1 MLTTKENI
9 MDYYIVVFRARSQ
22 TINFANLL
30 SSYKVQCQII
40 NTPRKVNVSCGIS
53 VKFTPK
59 DLVIVEKLLSRRN
72 FDTFG
77 GIYHIIG
84 IGGTQRAIRLK

>member
-1 MLTTKENI
+1 MN
-9 MDYYIVVFRARSQ
+9 YYIAVFRARSH

-30 SSYKVQCQII
+30 NSYKVPCQII

-53 VKFTPK
+53 VKFDYK
-59 DLVIVEKLLSRRN
+59 DLSTVQQILSRRS

-77 GIYHIIG
+77 GIYQIVG
-84 IGGTQRAIRLK
+84 IGEYQKVIRIK

>member
-1 MLTTKENI
+1 

-53 VKFTPK
+53 VKFSSK
-59 DLVIVEKLLSRRN
+59 DIYIVEKLLSRRN
-72 FDTFG
+72 FETFG
-77 GIYHIIG
+77 GIFHIIG
-84 IGGTQRAIRLK
+84 LGSTQRVIRLK

>member
-1 MLTTKENI
+1 MI
-9 MDYYIVVFRARSQ
+9 IVFRARSH

-30 SSYKVQCQII
+30 QSYKVPCQIV

-53 VKFTPK
+53 VKFDSMYLK
-59 DLVIVEKLLSRRN
+59 SVQSILARRY

-77 GIYHIIG
+77 GIYQIIG
-84 IGGTQRAIRLK
+84 QGLNQRIIKIK

>member
-1 MLTTKENI
+1 MEYMI
-9 MDYYIVVFRARSQ
+9 IVFRARSH

-30 SSYKVQCQII
+30 QSYKVPCQIV

-53 VKFTPK
+53 VKFDSMYLK
-59 DLVIVEKLLSRRN
+59 SVQSILARRY

-77 GIYHIIG
+77 GIYQIIG
-84 IGGTQRAIRLK
+84 QGLNQRIIKIK

>member
-1 MLTTKENI
+1 MEYMI
-9 MDYYIVVFRARSQ
+9 IVFRARSH

-30 SSYKVQCQII
+30 QSYKVPCQIV

-53 VKFTPK
+53 VKFDSLYLK
-59 DLVIVEKLLSRRN
+59 SVQSILARRY

-77 GIYHIIG
+77 GIYQIIG
-84 IGGTQRAIRLK
+84 QGLNQRIIKIK

>member
-1 MLTTKENI
+1 MNYMI
-9 MDYYIVVFRARSQ
+9 IVFRARSH

-30 SSYKVQCQII
+30 RSYKVDCEIV

-53 VKFTPK
+53 VRFSPH
-59 DLVIVEKLLSRRN
+59 DLVVVNQIISRRN

-77 GIYHIIG
+77 GIYQIIG
-84 IGGTQRAIRLK
+84 IGESQKVIRIK

>member
-1 MLTTKENI
+1 
-9 MDYYIVVFRARSQ
+9 MDYYIVVFRARSH

-30 SSYKVQCQII
+30 SSYKVQCQIV

-53 VKFTPK
+53 VKFSPK
-59 DLVIVEKLLSRRN
+59 DLIIVEKLLSRRN

-77 GIYHIIG
+77 GIYHIMG
-84 IGGTQRAIRLK
+84 MGDMQRVIRLK